1 MSVVSFREYERI
13 PVVDK
18 LSSEAERALSVVD
31 IDQLDKLAARLRI
44 PVIEHLSRSQVRPA
58 QYVGAVQI
66 GGRTVEFLP
75 KIEQTDVEVNLP
87 AVRHNLLQMLLV
99 AYDLE
104 GVTPGKATLEQSS
117 DGWLDIL
124 MRLFSRALAEQLRRG
139 LIRRY
144 REEAEDL
151 PTVRG
156 SLQIE
161 EQMRRNLVHRERS
174 ACAYDEFDENHA
186 LNQLLRAAIRR
197 MLRVASNNTTQQALR
212 ELLPAFEG
220 VSDVAPTADWMDR
233 VTLDR
238 GSARFSL
245 CLDMARLFLRG
256 ATTGLYAGDQIS
268 FALLFDMNDL
278 FERFV
283 ARTLRRRLRGS
294 GFEVSIQDSRYHLVR
309 DLKSSQ
315 RLFRLRPDIVVRKD
329 GMPRCV
335 VDTKWKRLLPE
346 ERKLGI
352 SQGDLY
358 QMLAYAEGYSSAVL
372 LVYPWDPAGGDHL
385 SVRKR
390 LVFEGGKQA
399 TVTIGEVS
407 LQELSGVDDRLV
419 MLLKKAG
426 NVLADEVCNEPLI

>member
-13 PVVDK
+13 PVVGK
-18 LSSEAERALSVVD
+18 LSSPVERALAVAE
-31 IDQLDKLAARLRI
+31 IDQLDALAARLKI
-44 PVIEHLSRSQVRPA
+44 PVIEHLSRSRVRPA
-58 QYVGAVQI
+58 QYVGAVQL

-75 KIEQTDVEVNLP
+75 KIEQTEAEVDLP

-104 GVTPGKATLEQSS
+104 GATPGKAALEQSS

-124 MRLFSRALAEQLRRG
+124 MRLFSRALADQLRRG

-144 REEAEDL
+144 REEADDL

-156 SLQIE
+156 RLQIE
-161 EQMRRNLVHRERS
+161 EQVRRNLVHRERS
-174 ACAYDEFDENHA
+174 ACAYDEFDEDHA
-186 LNQLLRAAIRR
+186 LNQLFRVAIRR

-220 VSDVAPTADWMDR
+220 VSDVVPTADWLDR

-238 GSARFSL
+238 VSERFGL
-245 CLDMARLFLRG
+245 CLGMARLFLRG
-256 ATTGLYAGDQIS
+256 ATTGLYAGDQNS

-294 GFEVSIQDSRYHLVR
+294 GFEVSIQDSCHHLVR
-309 DLKSSQ
+309 DLKSKQ
-315 RLFRLRPDIVVRKD
+315 QLFRLRPDIVVRKD
-329 GMPRCV
+329 GASLCV
-335 VDTKWKRLLPE
+335 VDTKWKRLSPE

-358 QMLAYAEGYSSAVL
+358 QMLAYAEGYASSAVL
-372 LVYPWDPAGGDHL
+372 LIYPWDPAGGDHL

-390 LVFEGGKQA
+390 LVFEGGKQS

-407 LQELSGVDDRLV
+407 LQDLSGVDDRLLGLLEGAGV
-419 MLLKKAG
+419 M
-426 NVLADEVCNEPLI
+426 LADEVCA

>member
-13 PVVDK
+13 PVVET
-18 LSSEAERALSVVD
+18 LSSPVERALSVAD
-31 IDQLDKLAARLRI
+31 IDQLDALAARLKI
-44 PVIEHLSRSQVRPA
+44 PVIEHLSRSRVRPA
-58 QYVGAVQI
+58 QYVGAVQL
-66 GGRTVEFLP
+66 GGRTLEFLP
-75 KIEQTDVEVNLP
+75 KIEQTEVEVDLP

-99 AYDLE
+99 AYDME
-104 GVTPGKATLEQSS
+104 GASPGKAALEKSS

-124 MRLFSRALAEQLRRG
+124 LRLFSRALADQLRRG

-144 REEAEDL
+144 REEADDL

-156 SLQIE
+156 RLQIE
-161 EQMRRNLVHRERS
+161 EQVRRNLVHRERS
-174 ACAYDEFDENHA
+174 ACAYDEFDEDHA
-186 LNQLLRAAIRR
+186 LNQLFRLAIRR

-220 VSDVAPTADWMDR
+220 VSDVAPTADWLDR

-238 GSARFSL
+238 VSERFGL
-245 CLDMARLFLRG
+245 CLGMARLFLRG
-256 ATTGLYAGDQIS
+256 ATTGLYAGDQNS

-294 GFEVSIQDSRYHLVR
+294 GFEVSIQDSRHHLVR

-329 GMPRCV
+329 GWPLCI
-335 VDTKWKRLLPE
+335 VDTKWKRLSPE

-358 QMLAYAEGYSSAVL
+358 QMLAYAEGYASSAVL
-372 LVYPWDPAGGDHL
+372 LIYPWDPAGGDHL
-385 SVRKR
+385 RVRKR
-390 LVFEGGKQA
+390 LVFEGGKQS

-407 LQELSGVDDRLV
+407 LQDLSGVDDRLV
-419 MLLKKAG
+419 GLLEGAGVMLA
-426 NVLADEVCNEPLI
+426 VEVCA